1 MLKINIKD
9 INDDYFT
16 LAWQLYED
24 AFPKYERR
32 TLEAQSKLFGNP
44 SYQFNVFVDKNEFV
58 GFVLWWDFK
67 NYQYIDHIAVAQPL
81 RSKGYGAKIL
91 EEFINEVSKP
101 IVLEVEL
108 PDSSI
113 NRRRIEFYERLGFK
127 LNLHQYKVPSSI
139 DDGKIDLLVMTYPKL
154 ISKEGLNEFVSNNH
168 PIIFN
173 SFQSL

>member
-1 MLKINIKD
+1 MFKINIKT
-9 INDDYFT
+9 INDNYFP

-24 AFPKYERR
+24 AFPEHERR
-32 TLEAQSKLFGNP
+32 TLEAQSKLFGKL
-44 SYQFNVFVDKNEFV
+44 SYQFDVYIKEDVFI

-67 NYQYIDHIAVAQPL
+67 NFQYIDHFAVSQKL

-91 EEFINEVSKP
+91 EEYINEALKP

-113 NRRRIEFYERLGFK
+113 NRRRIQFYERLGFK
-127 LNLHQYKVPSSI
+127 LNTHDYKVPSST
-139 DDGKIDLLVMTYPKL
+139 DDSKIDLLIMTYPKL
-154 ISKEGLNEFVSNNH
+154 ISKQNLGEFVSNNH

-173 SFQSL
+173 SFK